1 MREEDV
7 LQVLGGSFFNSVLV
21 DIEKNTYTRMNFA
34 PWLLKISQTGMYT
47 GLADFIVCNSAVE
60 EYKESLK
67 KDLSLESIE
76 IFFNSRD
83 PEERD
88 EENSITYPI
97 RNRHRSRCICWYF
110 YLKIQISTLIY
121 FPIRTDLTVQTI
133 IDSST
138 ILQIGNYYR
147 LNINMLHTRI

>member
-7 LQVLGGSFFNSVLV
+7 LQVLGGSFFNCVLV

-76 IFFNSRD
+76 TFFNSRD

-88 EENSITYPI
+88 EENSITYEAEVDGK
-97 RNRHRSRCICWYF
+97 R
-110 YLKIQISTLIY
+110 
-121 FPIRTDLTVQTI
+121 
-133 IDSST
+133 
-138 ILQIGNYYR
+138 IL
-147 LNINMLHTRI
+147 

>member
-76 IFFNSRD
+76 TL
-83 PEERD
+83 PAE
-88 EENSITYPI
+88 I
-97 RNRHRSRCICWYF
+97 RKNGM
-110 YLKIQISTLIY
+110 K
-121 FPIRTDLTVQTI
+121 RTVSPMRQ
-133 IDSST
+133 
-138 ILQIGNYYR
+138 R
-147 LNINMLHTRI
+147 

>member
-21 DIEKNTYTRMNFA
+21 DIEK
-34 PWLLKISQTGMYT
+34 YT

-76 IFFNSRD
+76 TFFNSRD

-88 EENSITYPI
+88 EENSITYEAEVDGK
-97 RNRHRSRCICWYF
+97 R
-110 YLKIQISTLIY
+110 
-121 FPIRTDLTVQTI
+121 
-133 IDSST
+133 
-138 ILQIGNYYR
+138 IL
-147 LNINMLHTRI
+147 

>member
-76 IFFNSRD
+76 TFFNSRD

-88 EENSITYPI
+88 EENSITYEAEVVLKRKPI
-97 RNRHRSRCICWYF
+97 VISEPFPSSLFTFIF
-110 YLKIQISTLIY
+110 PPIISTI
-121 FPIRTDLTVQTI
+121 F
-133 IDSST
+133 SS
-138 ILQIGNYYR
+138 R
-147 LNINMLHTRI
+147 LPLPHR

>member
-60 EYKESLK
+60 VKVKSFAPRQIQRRLFAALVT
-67 KDLSLESIE
+67 LSRKV
-76 IFFNSRD
+76 F
-83 PEERD
+83 
-88 EENSITYPI
+88 
-97 RNRHRSRCICWYF
+97 
-110 YLKIQISTLIY
+110 
-121 FPIRTDLTVQTI
+121 
-133 IDSST
+133 
-138 ILQIGNYYR
+138 
-147 LNINMLHTRI
+147 